1 MINEVRPADPIVRS
15 GNRYGKMEEL
25 EQWLAGHHISAA
37 DVPYLAP
44 LLIDSFEQ
52 WIQDSAS
59 LLSDRGALIVLLD
72 HEGRQLAASDKLGHE
87 PDEDHEGVL
96 ALLLTAVADALPG
109 QLVAGGVFHPAHDS
123 ETCHIT
129 VMSIYDKFGN
139 ERLGMIG
146 YAYKQGSEAPVT
158 ETLQAA
164 TLHYRACFYHRCERF
179 FMEDLFLYQEKI
191 SKEMSSREALFSAAK
206 RLHDQID
213 VTSVLHEIIQTVE
226 TLYAQ
231 YQVDL
236 YLSQDYVHVDT
247 RVKPLLFRHGSD
259 DLCARAFMEGQPV
272 TESQGDE
279 GFCVAVPIR
288 GKQAV
293 YGVLLLTTERGY
305 SDFAELPALTMLAD
319 TAGTAF
325 ENAKLYEQSN
335 LLINELQLINELTK
349 RLNQSLRPKEIFQFA
364 TSELID
370 IFHADYCC
378 LLQKDK
384 GTGQFV
390 VMSCNH
396 PLLTNEKFPTGYG
409 FTSVVYESKE
419 PLIISDYHAT
429 HPVASRLME
438 MTNSRSLIAAPI
450 VVGTEV
456 VGVILVAHIS
466 SNFFSYDNYK
476 LLQVLSTHI
485 GLAIT
490 NASLHAEV
498 RHMVITDNLT
508 GLRVRHYLNEQ
519 IQQRQRTD
527 AYGSLILVDIDHF
540 KRVNDTYGHQVGDK
554 ILKQVSDIV
563 RSCIRD
569 SDIAARWGGEELAV
583 YLPKVNTAQAHRIA
597 ERILLQVASET
608 HPKVTI
614 SCGVSEWTFEDEKIS
629 VESLFYRADMAMYEA
644 KHNGRNCICLG

>member
-1 MINEVRPADPIVRS
+1 MINEIRPADTIVQFGSRH
-15 GNRYGKMEEL
+15 GRMEEL
-25 EQWLAGHHISAA
+25 EQWLSGHHISAA

-44 LLIDSFEQ
+44 LLIDSFNQ
-52 WIQDSAS
+52 WILETNTLPAH
-59 LLSDRGALIVLLD
+59 RGALIVLMD
-72 HEGRQLAASDKLGHE
+72 HEGRRLAASGELEQGLAE
-87 PDEDHEGVL
+87 ENEAVL
-96 ALLLTAVADALPG
+96 ALLLAAVADALPR
-109 QLVAGGVFHPAHDS
+109 QLLTDGVFHPTDDNH
-123 ETCHIT
+123 TCQIT
-129 VMSIYDKFGN
+129 VVSIYDKSGN
-139 ERLGMIG
+139 ERLGMLG
-146 YAYKQGSEAPVT
+146 YVSKRGSQAPSP
-158 ETLQAA
+158 ETLQATA
-164 TLHYRACFYHRCERF
+164 LHYRACFYHRCDRF

-191 SKEMSSREALFSAAK
+191 RKEMSSREALFSAAK

-231 YQVDL
+231 YHVDL
-236 YLSQDYVHVDT
+236 FLSQDYVHVDT

-272 TESQGDE
+272 TEARGE

-293 YGVLLLTTERGY
+293 YGVLLLATEQGY
-305 SDFAELPALTMLAD
+305 SDIAELPALTMLAD

-364 TSELID
+364 TTELID

-384 GTGQFV
+384 ETEQFV
-390 VMSCNH
+390 VMSCNY
-396 PLLTNEKFPTGYG
+396 PVLANEKFPSDYG
-409 FTSVVYESKE
+409 FTSVVYETKE

-438 MTNSRSLIAAPI
+438 LTGSRSLIAAPI

-456 VGVILVAHIS
+456 VGVILVSHSS
-466 SNFFSYDNYK
+466 SNYFSYDNYK

-519 IQQRQRTD
+519 IQQRQRKD
-527 AYGSLILVDIDHF
+527 PYGSLILVDIDHF
-540 KRVNDTYGHQVGDK
+540 KRINDTYGHQVGDK
-554 ILKQVSDIV
+554 ILKQVSDII

-583 YLPKVNTAQAHRIA
+583 YLPKVNTAQACRIA
-597 ERILLQVASET
+597 ERILEQVAAET

-644 KHNGRNCICLG
+644 KHNGRNCISVG

>member
-1 MINEVRPADPIVRS
+1 MINEIRPADTIVQFGSRHD
-15 GNRYGKMEEL
+15 RIEEL
-25 EQWLAGHHISAA
+25 EQWLAGHHITVA

-44 LLIDSFEQ
+44 LLIDSFNQ
-52 WIQDSAS
+52 W
-59 LLSDRGALIVLLD
+59 LLETNTLPAHRGALIVLMD
-72 HEGRQLAASDKLGHE
+72 HEGRRLAASGEL
-87 PDEDHEGVL
+87 DEASACEDEGVL
-96 ALLLTAVADALPG
+96 ALLLAAVADALPR
-109 QLVAGGVFHPAHDS
+109 QLLSGGVFHPSDDNQA
-123 ETCHIT
+123 CQIT
-129 VMSIYDKFGN
+129 VVSIYDKSGN
-139 ERLGMIG
+139 ERLGMLG
-146 YAYKQGSEAPVT
+146 YIHKRGSQAPSP
-158 ETLQAA
+158 ETLQAMA
-164 TLHYRACFYHRCERF
+164 LHYRACFYHRCDRF
-179 FMEDLFLYQEKI
+179 FMEDLLLYQEKI
-191 SKEMSSREALFSAAK
+191 RKEMSSREALFSAAK

-226 TLYAQ
+226 ALYAR

-236 YLSQDYVHVDT
+236 FLSQDYVHVDT

-272 TESQGDE
+272 TEARGE

-293 YGVLLLTTERGY
+293 YGVLLLATEQGY
-305 SDFAELPALTMLAD
+305 SDIAELPALTMLAD

-364 TSELID
+364 TTELID

-384 GTGQFV
+384 ETEQFV
-390 VMSCNH
+390 VMSCNY
-396 PLLTNEKFPTGYG
+396 PMLANEKFPSDYG

-438 MTNSRSLIAAPI
+438 LTSSRSLIAAPI

-456 VGVILVAHIS
+456 VGVILVSHSS

-519 IQQRQRTD
+519 IQQRQRKD

-540 KRVNDTYGHQVGDK
+540 KRINDTYGHQVGDK

-583 YLPKVNTAQAHRIA
+583 YLPKVNTAQAYRIA
-597 ERILLQVASET
+597 ERILEQVATET

-644 KHNGRNCICLG
+644 KHNGRNCICVG